1 MRLRIGSIIHIATA
15 GTLEAYLFREVS
27 IYSGE
32 FEPKMQIESFRG
44 LIRLV
49 FDRGT
54 NDRPRSLEVKK

>member
-1 MRLRIGSIIHIATA
+1 MRLKIGSIIDIAA
-15 GTLEAYLFREVS
+15 VGTLKAYIFREVN

-32 FEPKMQIESFRG
+32 FEPKMQIESFRE

-49 FDRGT
+49 FDHGK